1 MSPPPSVA
9 PNPMTSRPV
18 ATNTASFFIE
28 VDHAQEKKAGQ
39 SVCGDVFQ
47 SQRLDGGA
55 RVVTAL
61 ADGLGSGIKAA
72 VLANLTATMALRY
85 VMEDADIE
93 RAARMILETLPICS
107 ERKIAYS
114 TFTLVDMDRL
124 GGTRIVAYDNPPFL
138 LLRRG
143 EAIPVPHEELRLPT
157 STGRDAVIRESRFT
171 AQPGDRIVIC
181 SDGVTQAGLGGVEH
195 PQGWGSAALADHLLG
210 LLKAQPGLSARLLA
224 QAVVKR
230 ALSMD
235 RNQALDDTS
244 CEVIY
249 LRKPREVML
258 FTGAPVDRAVD
269 RDLAQRAAAFPGRKA
284 VCGGTTA
291 AILSRELGRPLKTSL
306 RTLDHGI
313 PPTSGLEGF
322 DLVTEGALTL
332 ATTANLLEAHDH
344 PEWLEPNAA
353 TLLAGLL
360 LDSDIIHIVA
370 GTKIN
375 EAHQDPSFPQ
385 DLDLRRSLLQRIKR
399 ILTEKFLKEVRIQF
413 V

>member
-1 MSPPPSVA
+1 MKRS
-9 PNPMTSRPV
+9 PV
-18 ATNTASFFIE
+18 ATSAAPFFIE

-85 VMEDADIE
+85 VTEDADIE
-93 RAARMILETLPICS
+93 RAARVILETLPVCS

-124 GGTRIVAYDNPPFL
+124 GDTRIVEYDNPPFL

-143 EAIPVPHEELRLPT
+143 ETVPVAHEELRLPT
-157 STGRDAVIRESRFT
+157 ATGRSAVIRESRFR

-181 SDGVTQAGLGGVEH
+181 SDGITQAGAGGLDH
-195 PQGWGSAALADHLLG
+195 PQGWGSAALADCLLG
-210 LLKAQPGLSARLLA
+210 LLKAQPGLSARQLA
-224 QAVVKR
+224 QAAVKQ
-230 ALSMD
+230 ALSLD
-235 RNQALDDTS
+235 RHQALDDTS
-244 CEVIY
+244 CGVIY

-258 FTGAPVDRAVD
+258 FTGAPVNRAVD
-269 RDLAQRAAAFPGRKA
+269 WDLAQRATAFQGRK
-284 VCGGTTA
+284 VICGGTTA
-291 AILSRELGRPLKTSL
+291 AILSRELGLPLETSL
-306 RTLDHGI
+306 RTLDRGI
-313 PPTSGLEGF
+313 PPMSALAGF

-332 ATTANLLEAHDH
+332 ATTASLLEAHDH
-344 PEWLEPNAA
+344 PEWQQPNAA
-353 TLLAGLL
+353 TLLAGVL

-385 DLDLRRSLLQRIKR
+385 DLDLRRNLLQRIQR
-399 ILTEKFLKEVRIQF
+399 VLTEKFLKEVRIQF

>member
-1 MSPPPSVA
+1 
-9 PNPMTSRPV
+9 MTKSPV
-18 ATNTASFFIE
+18 ATSAVPFFIE

-85 VMEDADIE
+85 VAEDADIA
-93 RAARMILETLPICS
+93 RAARVILETLPVCS

-124 GGTRIVAYDNPPFL
+124 GGTRIVEYDNPPFL

-143 EAIPVPHEELRLPT
+143 EAIPLPQEELRLPT
-157 STGRDAVIRESRFT
+157 ASGREAVIRESRFR
-171 AQPGDRIVIC
+171 AQPGDRIIIC
-181 SDGVTQAGLGGVEH
+181 SDGITQAGLGGPDY
-195 PQGWGSAALADHLLG
+195 PQGWGVEAMADYLLG
-210 LLKAQPGLSARLLA
+210 LLKAQPELSARQLA
-224 QAVVKR
+224 QAAVKQ
-230 ALSMD
+230 ALSLD
-235 RNQALDDTS
+235 RHQALDDTS
-244 CEVIY
+244 CGVIY

-258 FTGAPVDRAVD
+258 FTGAPVNRAVD
-269 RDLAQRAAAFPGRKA
+269 RELARLARAFEGRKA

-291 AILSRELGRPLKTSL
+291 AILSRELGLPLDMAMK
-306 RTLDHGI
+306 TLDQGL
-313 PPTSGLEGF
+313 PPISGLEGF

-332 ATTANLLEAHDH
+332 ATTASLLEEHEH
-344 PEWLEPNAA
+344 PEWMRPNAA

-385 DLDLRRSLLQRIKR
+385 DLDLRRNLLQRIQR
-399 ILTEKFLKEVRIQF
+399 VLTEKFLKEVRIQF